1 MRAAAAYVEARR
13 LPGEPVVFQIPYL
26 RHTYEYY
33 AGPLKTAVDGR
44 FTNGGSTTE
53 QVADEMAA
61 ALGDAPIVWLVLSE
75 EDMWDSRGLVR
86 KWLEDQGQPTDDQKF
101 QRVEV
106 IRFQMGEVDK

>member
-1 MRAAAAYVEARR
+1 MRAAAEYVEARR

-33 AGPLKTAVDGR
+33 AGPLEVAVDGR
-44 FTNGGSTTE
+44 FTNGGSTPE

-61 ALGDAPIVWLVLSE
+61 AVADAPAVWLVLSE
-75 EDMWDSRGLVR
+75 EDMWDTRGLVR
-86 KWLEDQGQPTDDQKF
+86 TWLDSHGQRTDDQQF